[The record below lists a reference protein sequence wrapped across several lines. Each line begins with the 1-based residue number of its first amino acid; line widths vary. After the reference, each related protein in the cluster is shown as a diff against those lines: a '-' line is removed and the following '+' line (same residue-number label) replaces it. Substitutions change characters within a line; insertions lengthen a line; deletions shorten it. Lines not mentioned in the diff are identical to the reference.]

1 MNPETKLTDEQVKD
15 ILSTV
20 RYATISTVD
29 EQGNAWGAPV
39 WYVFDETNTL
49 YWWSPINSQHSQNI
63 ERGNS
68 AYITIF
74 NSTAPEGEGLG
85 LYIRANTEQVSDN
98 KLDKIIELYN
108 STTTQFKLNRENTTG
123 NAPTRLYQAEPITT
137 QVNDGTETDGFYQD
151 IRRDIA

>member
-1 MNPETKLTDEQVKD
+1 MSEQIKN

-20 RYATISTVD
+20 RYATISTAD
-29 EQGNAWGAPV
+29 EKGKAWAAPV

-49 YWWSPINSQHSQNI
+49 YWWSPTNSQHSQNI
-63 ERGNS
+63 ERNS
-68 AYITIF
+68 EVYITIF

-85 LYIRANTEQVSDN
+85 LYIRANAEKVPDD

-108 STTTQFKLNRENTTG
+108 STTTQFKLNRENTTD
-123 NAPTRLYQAEPITT
+123 NAPTRLYQAEPITI

-151 IRRDIA
+151 IRRNVA